1 MTCPNR
7 NRRKQRGNS
16 AVEFALGFS
25 VLWACFS
32 GVFQYGYTM
41 YLYNGLQNATTDGA
55 AYASHLNYCG
65 DKASTFAT
73 NVQQMVVYGDPTASS
88 GASTVPGLTM
98 SHVTVTLTAAVPKSV
113 TVSIKG
119 LRRTALFS
127 DFKFP
132 TSRLLP
138 AMYLNYQPRGQD
150 VEYDAQKTERA
161 EGQTLLESS
170 WC

>member
-7 NRRKQRGNS
+7 NRRNQRGNS

-65 DKASTFAT
+65 DKSSTFTT
-73 NVQQMVVYGDPTASS
+73 NIQQMVVYGDPTAAT
-88 GASTVPGLTM
+88 GASTVPGLTI
-98 SHVTVTLTAAVPKSV
+98 SNVTVTITPATFPASV
-113 TVSIKG
+113 TVSIKDF
-119 LRRTALFS
+119 TANAFFS
-127 DFKFP
+127 SFKF
-132 TSRLLP
+132 TNKP
-138 AMYLNYQPRGQD
+138 AITMMYLGNYQPPGS
-150 VEYDAQKTERA
+150 
-161 EGQTLLESS
+161 G
-170 WC
+170 C